1 MDIVVDGKTIA
12 VNIKMPALSDIGKP
26 KGQGTDFAA
35 MVEEQNKVKSEI
47 LDKGF
52 GKYVS
57 DMQQEKLEKEIREKI
72 LNALGLSEEDLA
84 KLSPGQRAA
93 IEETIQQTI
102 AQEIQERAEQHAKE
116 NEGKSNLSVPMVA
129 AFSQ

>member
-1 MDIVVDGKTIA
+1 MDIVVDGKTIS
-12 VNIKMPALSDIGKP
+12 VNIKMPALGDIGKQ
-26 KGQGTDFAA
+26 GQGTDFAA
-35 MVEEQNKVKSEI
+35 MLEEQNKVKSEI

-84 KLSPGQRAA
+84 NLPPGQRAA
-93 IEETIQQTI
+93 IEKTIQETI
-102 AQEIQERAEQHAKE
+102 AQEIKDRAEQHAKE
-116 NEGKSNLSVPMVA
+116 NEEKSKLSVPMVA
-129 AFSQ
+129 ALSQ